1 MKDYQ
6 QRVVDERSALDEKI
20 GKLLVFLGTS
30 KFHDL
35 DREEQARMQRQ
46 YSAMQKYSDV
56 LAERITAFQEAE

>member
-6 QRVVDERSALDEKI
+6 QRVVDEQVELNTKI
-20 GKLLVFLGTS
+20 GKLLVFLGSS

-35 DREEQARMQRQ
+35 SIDEQARMQRQ

-56 LAERITAFQEAE
+56 LAERITAFQGD

>member
-6 QRVVDERSALDEKI
+6 QRVVDEQVELNTKI
-20 GKLLVFLGTS
+20 GKLLVFLGSS

-35 DREEQARMQRQ
+35 SIDEQARMQRQ